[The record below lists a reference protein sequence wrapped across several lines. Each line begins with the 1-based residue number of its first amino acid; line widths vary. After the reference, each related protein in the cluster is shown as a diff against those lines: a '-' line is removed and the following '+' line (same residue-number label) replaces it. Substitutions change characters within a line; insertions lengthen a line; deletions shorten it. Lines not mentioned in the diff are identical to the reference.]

1 MQVEIQDDKKMILV
15 WRSTQETD
23 QPIPEDIQAKIEP
36 LRQKKYKLII
46 MTSGQEDLFEN
57 SLYLLKKNRMDK
69 AIKEVEEEYEEE
81 YSR

>member
-36 LRQKKYKLII
+36 LRQKNYKLII

>member
-1 MQVEIQDDKKMILV
+1 MQVEIQDDMKIILV

-23 QPIPEDIQAKIEP
+23 QPIPEDIQAEIEP

-69 AIKEVEEEYEEE
+69 AMKEVEDEYEEE